1 MGYKCGLECI
11 VCDESYIAMPAGLCR
26 SRKRRFKELA
36 RHAKG
41 QSEPAARICQKSS
54 GRSLLRWED
63 SRASPALSPSLLPQT
78 SFMGMPRPSK
88 V

>member
-1 MGYKCGLECI
+1 MGYKCGLECM
-11 VCDESYIAMPAGLCR
+11 VCDDPISLCLLAYAEAGGRC
-26 SRKRRFKELA
+26 FKELA

-63 SRASPALSPSLLPQT
+63 SRASPAL
-78 SFMGMPRPSK
+78 
-88 V
+88 